1 MARELPKRTYGKT
14 GVQMPILA
22 LGGAGVLQDASRK
35 AEAIAIVREAVEQ
48 GVYYLDTAQQYRDSE
63 RIFGEAIDGIR
74 SKVFLSTKSARRDYD
89 GAWRDLENSLK
100 RLRTDRL
107 EQWIVHHVSYPH
119 EIDRLFAPDGAI
131 KAFQKAKEQK
141 IVQYVGISGHND
153 PQVIRTAMERFPF
166 DMVLFPLNPTEP
178 HHPRTFAK
186 EFLEYARRK
195 GVGLAVMKVMGRGAA
210 GGRGQVHRERAVPLR
225 AEPPDSHSGHLAQ
238 QPARVARAA
247 GGGTRIHTD
256 DARRDARPR
265 SPRQAPHRPSGGDVS
280 PVAVRISGSLHLS
293 RRQPSGT
300 IPLVVSW
307 RTLASTAS
315 IGHRISRSCWGSP
328 M

>member
-1 MARELPKRTYGKT
+1 MMTRELPKRTYGKT
-14 GVQMPILA
+14 GVRMPILA

-35 AEAIAIVREAVEQ
+35 AEAIAIIREAVEQ

-63 RIFGEAIDGIR
+63 RIFGEALDGIR
-74 SKVFLSTKSARRDYD
+74 SKVFLSTKSGRRDYD

-119 EIDRLFAPDGAI
+119 EIERLFAPDGAI

-141 IVQYVGISGHND
+141 TVQYVGISGHND
-153 PQVIRTAMERFPF
+153 PQVIKTAMERFPF

-195 GVGLAVMKVMGRGAA
+195 GIGLAVMKVMGVGRLVGDGRFTVSELFRYALSYPIHTAVILPNSMRELRELLAA
-210 GGRGQVHRERAVPLR
+210 ARAFAPLSQDELR
-225 AEPPDSHSGHLAQ
+225 ALE
-238 QPARVARAA
+238 ARAKPLTDQVA
-247 GGGTRIHTD
+247 GMYHQW
-256 DARRDARPR
+256 P
-265 SPRQAPHRPSGGDVS
+265 
-280 PVAVRISGSLHLS
+280 
-293 RRQPSGT
+293 
-300 IPLVVSW
+300 
-307 RTLASTAS
+307 
-315 IGHRISRSCWGSP
+315 
-328 M
+328 

>member
-22 LGGAGVLQDASRK
+22 LGGAGVLQDASRT
-35 AEAIAIVREAVEQ
+35 AEAVAIIREAVEH

-63 RIFGEAIDGIR
+63 RIFGEALDGIR
-74 SKVFLSTKSARRDYD
+74 AKVFLSTKSGRRDYD

-131 KAFQKAKEQK
+131 KAFQQAKEQK
-141 IVQYVGISGHND
+141 IVQYIGISGHND
-153 PQVIRTAMERFPF
+153 PQVIKTAMERFPF

-195 GVGLAVMKVMGRGAA
+195 GIGLAVMKVMGVGRLVGDGRFTVSELFRYALSYPIHTAVILPNSMRELRELLAAARGFAPLSSD
-210 GGRGQVHRERAVPLR
+210 ELR
-225 AEPPDSHSGHLAQ
+225 ALETRAKPLTDQ
-238 QPARVARAA
+238 VA
-247 GGGTRIHTD
+247 GMYHQW
-256 DARRDARPR
+256 P
-265 SPRQAPHRPSGGDVS
+265 
-280 PVAVRISGSLHLS
+280 
-293 RRQPSGT
+293 
-300 IPLVVSW
+300 
-307 RTLASTAS
+307 
-315 IGHRISRSCWGSP
+315 
-328 M
+328 

>member
-22 LGGAGVLQDASRK
+22 LGGAGVLQDASRT
-35 AEAIAIVREAVEQ
+35 AEAVAIIREAVEH

-74 SKVFLSTKSARRDYD
+74 NKVFLSTKSAWRDYD

-166 DMVLFPLNPTEP
+166 DM
-178 HHPRTFAK
+178 A
-186 EFLEYARRK
+186 
-195 GVGLAVMKVMGRGAA
+195 
-210 GGRGQVHRERAVPLR
+210 
-225 AEPPDSHSGHLAQ
+225 
-238 QPARVARAA
+238 
-247 GGGTRIHTD
+247 
-256 DARRDARPR
+256 
-265 SPRQAPHRPSGGDVS
+265 
-280 PVAVRISGSLHLS
+280 
-293 RRQPSGT
+293 
-300 IPLVVSW
+300 
-307 RTLASTAS
+307 
-315 IGHRISRSCWGSP
+315 
-328 M
+328 